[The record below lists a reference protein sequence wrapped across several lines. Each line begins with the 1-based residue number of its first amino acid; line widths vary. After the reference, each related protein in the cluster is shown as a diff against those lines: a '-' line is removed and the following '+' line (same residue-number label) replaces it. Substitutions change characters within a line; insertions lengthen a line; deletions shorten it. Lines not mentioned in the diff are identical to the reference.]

1 MYSKIFCVVFVVV
14 ATFVCSTI
22 ALPKQDNSEKDLL
35 NMIDKIDNVPSMPL
49 FGGLR
54 VDRIENGRSFGSSK
68 AIESFDERAERYLET
83 HQLNFSFPENDEE
96 EEDDEFNG
104 RSMEESRSKKM
115 KKMLLPLLL
124 LLKLKKAVVIK
135 VLFTV
140 IKFISLKSL
149 AISLLALFFAGA
161 TFFKDLLGKK
171 KEHITT
177 AYITGSPLNAEIV
190 HSDWNR
196 NGQAAASELAYNH
209 YGLAQPF

>member
-1 MYSKIFCVVFVVV
+1 MYSKIFCVVFV
-14 ATFVCSTI
+14 ATLVGSTV

-35 NMIDKIDNVPSMPL
+35 NMIEKMDNVPSLPL

-54 VDRIENGRSFGSSK
+54 IDRVENGRSFGSSK
-68 AIESFDERAERYLET
+68 AVESFDERAERYLET
-83 HQLNFSFPENDEE
+83 HQLNFSFPDDDE
-96 EEDDEFNG
+96 EEDDFNG
-104 RSMEESRSKKM
+104 RSIEESRSKKM